1 MSAAVDLIDFGLFR
15 NAIFTIADEMA
26 VTIFR
31 TAYSGVLKSGM
42 DYSTALADHAGVVV
56 AQGLTQPSHLGSI
69 PTALAA
75 VVARAGEAVE
85 PGDVFIMNDPY
96 SGGMHLPDIF
106 IFKPIFSQGRRI
118 AIACTICHHSDVG
131 GRVAGSNAADSTE
144 IFQEGLRIPPLKLY
158 RAGTVDPAIT
168 ALIEANVRMPAKL
181 LGDLRAQLA
190 ACAVAEREVL
200 KLSERF
206 GIERVLLLLNE
217 VNQHAERVTR
227 AAIRALPDGRAR
239 FVDHIDDDGI
249 DRGRPIRLECAIEKC
264 GDRFLVDWTGTSP
277 QVKGALNSTLSFTL
291 AATYTAVKSI
301 LPGDLPN
308 CQGAFRPIEVKVPSG
323 TVLNGVMPAACAA
336 RGLTGFR
343 AVDACFGALAQ
354 LYPDRV
360 PAAGDGGNTGVSIG
374 GYHQDGRPFVL
385 VDFFCSAWGARPFAD
400 GLDGAANV
408 FSNISAHSI
417 EEMEAEHP
425 VRIRRFGFVPD
436 SPGAGKYRGGCGIV
450 REYELLA
457 SEATLQIRA
466 DRVTIP
472 PYGLAGGGS
481 GRSARNTLLRR
492 GVPMP
497 LPGKITTDIVVGDVV
512 RIETAGGGGWGD
524 PAVRSRERLAAD
536 ERSGLATTTP
546 TPTSAPAAH

>member
-1 MSAAVDLIDFGLFR
+1 MRTATDLIDFGLFR

-42 DYSTALADHAGVVV
+42 DYSTALADGNGVIV

-75 VVARAGEAVE
+75 VVERAGNDID

-106 IFKPIFSQGRRI
+106 IFKPVFAGGRRI
-118 AIACTICHHSDVG
+118 AFACTICHHSDVG

-158 RAGTVDPAIT
+158 RGGKADAAIL

-181 LGDLRAQLA
+181 LGDLRAQLS
-190 ACAVAEREVL
+190 ACAIAEREML
-200 KLSERF
+200 KLVERF
-206 GIERVLLLLNE
+206 GVERVVGFLE
-217 VNQHAERVTR
+217 TVNTHAEKLTR
-227 AAIRALPDGRAR
+227 AAIAALPDGRAH

-249 DRGRPIRLECAIEKC
+249 DRDRSIRLECSVEKR
-264 GDRFLVDWTGTSP
+264 GDRFLIDWTGTSP
-277 QVKGALNSTLSFTL
+277 QVRGALNSTLSFTR

-301 LPGDLPN
+301 LPADLPN
-308 CQGAFRPIEVKVPSG
+308 CQGAFRPIEVTVPAG

-354 LYPDRV
+354 LFPDKV

-374 GYHQDGRPFVL
+374 GYHADGRPFVL

-408 FSNISAHSI
+408 FSNISAYSI

-425 VRIRRFGFVPD
+425 VRLRRFGYIPD
-436 SPGAGKYRGGCGIV
+436 SGGDGTFRGGAAVV

-457 SEATLQIRA
+457 PGATLQIRA

-472 PYGLAGGGS
+472 PYGLSGGKS
-481 GRSARNTLLRR
+481 GRPAQNVLIRD
-492 GVPMP
+492 GVSTVR
-497 LPGKITTDIVVGDVV
+497 PGKVTTEMRTGDVA

-524 PAVRSRERLAAD
+524 PAGRSPAARARD
-536 ERSGLATTTP
+536 AESGLAT
-546 TPTSAPAAH
+546 APAVVRRPAAA

>member
-1 MSAAVDLIDFGLFR
+1 VRTAADLIDFGLFR

-42 DYSTALADHAGVVV
+42 DYSTALADAAGIVV

-75 VVARAGEAVE
+75 VVARAGDAID

-96 SGGMHLPDIF
+96 AGGMHLPDIF
-106 IFKPIFSQGRRI
+106 VFKPIFSAGRRI
-118 AIACTICHHSDVG
+118 AFACTICHHSDVG

-158 RAGTVDPAIT
+158 RAGNIDPAII
-168 ALIEANVRMPAKL
+168 ALIEANVRMPRKL

-190 ACAVAEREVL
+190 ACAIAEREVL
-200 KLSERF
+200 KLVERF
-206 GIERVLLLLNE
+206 GIDRVLGFLDE
-217 VNQHAERVTR
+217 VNRHAERVTR
-227 AAIRALPDGRAR
+227 AAIATLPDGKAR

-249 DRGRPIRLECAIEKC
+249 DRDSPIRLECAVEKR
-264 GDRFLVDWTGTSP
+264 GDRFLIDWTGTSP
-277 QVKGALNSTLSFTL
+277 QVRGALNSTLSFTL

-308 CQGAFRPIEVKVPSG
+308 CQGAFRSIEVIVPPG

-343 AVDACFGALAQ
+343 AVDACFGALAE

-360 PAAGDGGNTGVSIG
+360 PAAGDGGNTGISIG
-374 GYHQDGRPFVL
+374 GYHADGRPFVL

-425 VRIRRFGFVPD
+425 VRICRLAYIPG
-436 SPGAGKYRGGCGIV
+436 SAGAGKFRGGSGVV

-466 DRVTIP
+466 DRVSIA
-472 PYGLAGGGS
+472 PYGLSGGLD
-481 GRSARNTLLRR
+481 GRRARNSLLRDDTL
-492 GVPMP
+492 MA
-497 LPGKITTDIVVGDVV
+497 LPGKITKDIHCGDVV

-524 PAVRSRERLAAD
+524 PASRSPEALKAD
-536 ERSGLATTTP
+536 ERSGLA
-546 TPTSAPAAH
+546 AAARQPAIAIAN